1 MQVNET
7 GGILTPEDLAS
18 YAANL
23 KEPLSTQFNGIH
35 TNLLAYIPPDIMLHC
50 LGQNFCRGDI
60 FVGLPIFFRLSTPSS
75 VKILSW

>member
-23 KEPLSTQFNGIH
+23 KEPISTEFNGIH
-35 TNLLAYIPPDIMLHC
+35 TNLLAYYT
-50 LGQNFCRGDI
+50 
-60 FVGLPIFFRLSTPSS
+60 S
-75 VKILSW
+75 